1 MKIINETVD
10 RMLFPFATS
19 LISDK
24 GLHREKIF
32 HTEFKFFQKI
42 IIFFKVVSDKRLIV
56 CTLLMIRLKK

>member
-32 HTEFKFFQKI
+32 HTEFNFIHKI
-42 IIFFKVVSDKRLIV
+42 ILLFKVVADRHEI
-56 CTLLMIRLKK
+56 